1 MRFYSTRE
9 KNPAAR
15 LFSLKEAAVMGLAPD
30 GGLFMPERIPQVDMK
45 RIEELSSRS
54 FPEMAAYLASLFFD
68 EFSESQLLE
77 VCRAA
82 FDFPIPLKCV
92 SAAQSASAA
101 PSASFA
107 SAAYACA
114 TVSLQQSLSTPALYT
129 LELFHGPTFAF
140 KDVGARFM
148 GQMLGRLADKE
159 KRINV
164 LVATSG
170 DTGSAVAQGF
180 WGVEGVDVT
189 ILFPKGKVSPFQE
202 SQMTTLGK
210 NIHPVAV
217 EGCFDDCQRMVKELL
232 GDKEFSARH
241 SLTSA
246 NSINILRWIPQ
257 SFYYFWGYCQWMRAT
272 GQPLSAAQSQTAQQ
286 PLAAAHQPQAAQ
298 PQAAAQLPQA
308 GQSQAAAQQP
318 QAGQSQAGQSQAAA
332 QLPLA
337 AAHQPQTAQPQ
348 AAQSQ
353 AAAHH
358 PQAAQPASPVGPVV
372 VVPSGNYGNIA
383 AGMLAKKMGL
393 PIRSF
398 IAVSNANDTFP
409 RLLSSGVYEPHTT
422 IPTIANAMDVSAPS
436 NYERI
441 MNLYSAPESAPISA
455 SVSAPK
461 SAAESALEALRK
473 EVLGFSCSDTLI
485 KAGIAEQY
493 SKYGYLPCPHS
504 STGYL
509 LASQA
514 RIEGFWLST
523 AHYAKFINVIS
534 DALGK
539 EMPLIEP
546 FATISRQK
554 GESITIEAQ
563 TDQLRALF
571 ETAR

>member
-92 SAAQSASAA
+92 SAES
-101 PSASFA
+101 
-107 SAAYACA
+107 
-114 TVSLQQSLSTPALYT
+114 ALYT

-272 GQPLSAAQSQTAQQ
+272 GQPLSAAQSQ
-286 PLAAAHQPQAAQ
+286 
-298 PQAAAQLPQA
+298 
-308 GQSQAAAQQP
+308 
-318 QAGQSQAGQSQAAA
+318 
-332 QLPLA
+332 
-337 AAHQPQTAQPQ
+337 
-348 AAQSQ
+348 

-455 SVSAPK
+455 PVSAPK

-493 SKYGYLPCPHS
+493 SKYGYLACPHS

>member
-15 LFSLKEAAVMGLAPD
+15 LFSLKEAAIMGLAPD

-92 SAAQSASAA
+92 SAES
-101 PSASFA
+101 
-107 SAAYACA
+107 
-114 TVSLQQSLSTPALYT
+114 ALYT

-272 GQPLSAAQSQTAQQ
+272 GQPLSAAQQ
-286 PLAAAHQPQAAQ
+286 P
-298 PQAAAQLPQA
+298 
-308 GQSQAAAQQP
+308 
-318 QAGQSQAGQSQAAA
+318 
-332 QLPLA
+332 
-337 AAHQPQTAQPQ
+337 
-348 AAQSQ
+348 Q

-455 SVSAPK
+455 PISAPVSAPK

-493 SKYGYLPCPHS
+493 SKYGYLACPHS

>member
-15 LFSLKEAAVMGLAPD
+15 LFSLKEAAIMGLAPD

-45 RIEELSSRS
+45 RVEELSSSS

-92 SAAQSASAA
+92 SAES
-101 PSASFA
+101 
-107 SAAYACA
+107 
-114 TVSLQQSLSTPALYT
+114 ALYT

-272 GQPLSAAQSQTAQQ
+272 GQPQAAQS
-286 PLAAAHQPQAAQ
+286 
-298 PQAAAQLPQA
+298 
-308 GQSQAAAQQP
+308 
-318 QAGQSQAGQSQAAA
+318 
-332 QLPLA
+332 
-337 AAHQPQTAQPQ
+337 Q

-353 AAAHH
+353 AAAQQHL
-358 PQAAQPASPVGPVV
+358 ALQPASPVGPVV

-493 SKYGYLPCPHS
+493 SKYGYLACPHS

>member
-1 MRFYSTRE
+1 
-9 KNPAAR
+9 
-15 LFSLKEAAVMGLAPD
+15 
-30 GGLFMPERIPQVDMK
+30 
-45 RIEELSSRS
+45 
-54 FPEMAAYLASLFFD
+54 
-68 EFSESQLLE
+68 
-77 VCRAA
+77 
-82 FDFPIPLKCV
+82 
-92 SAAQSASAA
+92 
-101 PSASFA
+101 
-107 SAAYACA
+107 
-114 TVSLQQSLSTPALYT
+114 
-129 LELFHGPTFAF
+129 
-140 KDVGARFM
+140 
-148 GQMLGRLADKE
+148 
-159 KRINV
+159 
-164 LVATSG
+164 
-170 DTGSAVAQGF
+170 
-180 WGVEGVDVT
+180 
-189 ILFPKGKVSPFQE
+189 
-202 SQMTTLGK
+202 
-210 NIHPVAV
+210 
-217 EGCFDDCQRMVKELL
+217 
-232 GDKEFSARH
+232 
-241 SLTSA
+241 
-246 NSINILRWIPQ
+246 
-257 SFYYFWGYCQWMRAT
+257 MRAT
-272 GQPLSAAQSQTAQQ
+272 GQPLSAAQQ
-286 PLAAAHQPQAAQ
+286 PLA
-298 PQAAAQLPQA
+298 L
-308 GQSQAAAQQP
+308 
-318 QAGQSQAGQSQAAA
+318 
-332 QLPLA
+332 
-337 AAHQPQTAQPQ
+337 
-348 AAQSQ
+348 
-353 AAAHH
+353 
-358 PQAAQPASPVGPVV
+358 QPASPVGPVV

-441 MNLYSAPESAPISA
+441 MNLYSAP
-455 SVSAPK
+455 K
-461 SAAESALEALRK
+461 SAVESDQNSHPESALEALRK

-493 SKYGYLPCPHS
+493 SKYGYLACPHS